1 MNVHEEWRQLHYFE
15 LNGHLHTLAIWSQG
29 KRPPMYSGMGAGAG
43 LLAWKTENV
52 FDFIGNRSPIGR
64 LPVE

>member
-1 MNVHEEWRQLHYFE
+1 
-15 LNGHLHTLAIWSQG
+15 
-29 KRPPMYSGMGAGAG
+29 MYSGMGAGAG